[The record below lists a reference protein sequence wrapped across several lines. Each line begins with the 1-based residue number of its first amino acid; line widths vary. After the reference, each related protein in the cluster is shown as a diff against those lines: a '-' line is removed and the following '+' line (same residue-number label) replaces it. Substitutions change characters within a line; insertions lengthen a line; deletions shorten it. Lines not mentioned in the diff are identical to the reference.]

1 MKRYTIAFALALL
14 LALGLAGQALAHAK
28 LASSTPAAGVKLTA
42 APASVT
48 LKFDEEISEQESH
61 FSVTNASK
69 TVVGT
74 GKLDLNDLDHKTL
87 TAALAS
93 GLGDGV
99 YVVTWKT
106 VTTDDNGVSQGTF
119 IFGVN
124 ADPGSQPVAPEAPE
138 AATTIA
144 ATAAPKAVAA
154 QPTAA
159 TKPTA
164 AVADGAQPTAIS
176 PTTLPRTAGEPSP
189 VLLLI
194 FIAIVVAAIG
204 LTIRQI
210 RDRRR

>member
-1 MKRYTIAFALALL
+1 MKRYTIAFVLALL
-14 LALGLAGQALAHAK
+14 LALGLAGRALAHAK
-28 LASSTPAAGVKLTA
+28 LESSNPAAGAKLTA

-48 LKFDEEISEQESH
+48 LKFDEEISEQESS

-99 YVVTWKT
+99 YIVTWKT
-106 VTTDDNGVSQGTF
+106 VATDDNGVSQGTF
-119 IFGVN
+119 SFGVN
-124 ADPGSQPVAPEAPE
+124 VAPGSQPVAPQETE
-138 AATTIA
+138 AATPTTA
-144 ATAAPKAVAA
+144 AMATPKATAAT
-154 QPTAA
+154 Q
-159 TKPTA
+159 PTA
-164 AVADGAQPTAIS
+164 AVAGGAQPSAIS

-204 LTIRQI
+204 LAIRQI